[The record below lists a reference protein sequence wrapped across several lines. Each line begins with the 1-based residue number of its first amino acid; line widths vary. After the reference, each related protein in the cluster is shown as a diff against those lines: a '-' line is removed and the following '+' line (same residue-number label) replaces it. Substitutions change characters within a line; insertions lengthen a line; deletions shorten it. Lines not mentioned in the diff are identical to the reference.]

1 MQEGLLEQTE
11 LQHLLVEELL
21 RMFPMQPET
30 LLQRAVMLVRQEM
43 VEQEVQV
50 IVVQLQSQLRAEA
63 WAQQVRA
70 VLHTQVDLLES
81 TQRLELF

>member
-1 MQEGLLEQTE
+1 
-11 LQHLLVEELL
+11 
-21 RMFPMQPET
+21 
-30 LLQRAVMLVRQEM
+30 MLVRQEM

-50 IVVQLQSQLRAEA
+50 IVAQLQSQLRVEA
-63 WAQQVRA
+63 WAQQVRV

>member
-50 IVVQLQSQLRAEA
+50 IVAQLQSQLRVEA

>member
-21 RMFPMQPET
+21 RMFPMQLET

>member
-50 IVVQLQSQLRAEA
+50 IVAQLQSQLRVEA
-63 WAQQVRA
+63 WAQQVRV